1 MVMMKT
7 MPGRL
12 VQVSL
17 TADAARFVVP
27 VPRKHAP
34 AQQLVLVLVLAPMPV
49 QEVLMGQ
56 EAVGKLSQLLH
67 AHFQPWVQR

>member
-1 MVMMKT
+1 MKKMVMMT

-34 AQQLVLVLVLAPMPV
+34 TQQLVLVLAPVPV
-49 QEVLMGQ
+49 QEVLMG
-56 EAVGKLSQLLH
+56 
-67 AHFQPWVQR
+67 WVQR